1 MQENKNAETENNS
14 KNINRAEK
22 IDTNQFATADTLI
35 VDIDSISY
43 EEQDLTDSNMKIL
56 FVENNNEKKGK
67 NLIVIVIFNNYRI

>member
-67 NLIVIVIFNNYRI
+67 NLIVIVIF